1 MRRFALSL
9 ALLPAVALA
18 QFGAGET
25 EFENLVVPLV
35 DSAPEPTIG
44 IPWTTDHIFYHAG
57 STTLRFSPDAAP
69 DAQWVDVTPPYQVP
83 VNLDPML
90 VVHEDTGRILAGG
103 LLGPCSVMMI
113 SDDDGETWLP
123 SVNMCSGAQFDHQ
136 SVGLGIKPGLGSL
149 TGTATD
155 LNGYYCGQL
164 GEIGCSVSIDGGETW
179 TLPTPFLGTCSGFH
193 GHWRT
198 SSVTGTAFLPVPGCG
213 SQHGLLVPTVLPDL
227 AGVTGALFEERLV
240 EGSHAWDGG
249 FDSSI
254 GVSRKSG
261 VLYYGMAD
269 RQGARIAISGD
280 EGVSWDKIGPRTETT
295 WLDVGQFHNPPIL
308 AATFADVQ
316 AGDDDRAAFSFIGI
330 EATGKP
336 EVDAQLKTNA
346 IYSCYEKGEGEGD
359 WAGGFPLNQS
369 DMVWHYYI
377 AYTYNRGATW
387 EVERISDDPVQ
398 IGGVYDSLTDSSSG
412 CRNLL
417 DFNDMDIDSTGRVH
431 IAYADGCTGDCAA
444 VDPTQA
450 PGKSGYRDQAPRLFR
465 QVGGRGLFAEF
476 DLDSSDP
483 RNDGTDAGARSD
495 LNTGRQSGGAIP
507 VLLVLLLGTFGVF
520 RKRLAHRVR
529 RPPLPES
536 AIP

>member
-1 MRRFALSL
+1 MRKIAP
-9 ALLPAVALA
+9 ALLLLPCAAFA
-18 QFGAGET
+18 GFGAGEPA
-25 EFENLVVPLV
+25 FENIVVPLI

-57 STTLRFSPDAAP
+57 STTIRYMPEAP
-69 DAQWVDVTPPYQVP
+69 AGEQWADVTPPYQVP
-83 VNLDPML
+83 LNLDPML

-113 SDDDGETWLP
+113 SDDDGATWLP

-136 SVGLGIKPGLGSL
+136 SVGLGIKPGLGL
-149 TGTATD
+149 PTGTAHS

-179 TLPTPFLGTCSGFH
+179 TLPTPHLGTCSGFH

-198 SSVTGTAFLPVPGCG
+198 SNVTGTAFLPVPSCG
-213 SQHGLLVPTVLPDL
+213 SQHGLLVPTILPEL
-227 AGVTGALFEERLV
+227 GGVTGVLFEERLV
-240 EGSHAWDGG
+240 EGSHTWDGG

-269 RQGARIAISGD
+269 REGARMAISAD
-280 EGVSWDKIGPRTETT
+280 EGVTWDKLGPRGEDT
-295 WLDVGQFHNPPIL
+295 WLDVGQFHNPPII

-330 EATGKP
+330 EATGDPKI
-336 EVDAQLKTNA
+336 DALLKSNA

-377 AYTYNRGATW
+377 AYTFNRGATW
-387 EVERISDDPVQ
+387 EVKRISEDPVQ
-398 IGGVYDSLTDSSSG
+398 VGGVYDSLTDSSGG

-417 DFNDMDIDSTGRVH
+417 DFNDMDIDSKGRVH

-444 VDPTQA
+444 ADPKNA
-450 PGKSGYRDQAPRLFR
+450 PNTSGYRDQAPRMFR
-465 QVGGRGLFAEF
+465 QVSGRGLFAQF
-476 DLDSSDP
+476 DQATAGERTQDEDSDS
-483 RNDGTDAGARSD
+483 RNS
-495 LNTGRQSGGAIP
+495 LQGGAQAGGALP
-507 VLLVLLLGTFGVF
+507 VLLLLLFAAFGG
-520 RKRLAHRVR
+520 RRVWR
-529 RPPLPES
+529 ARQAS
-536 AIP
+536 ASA